1 MKFKHVYETAARFGI
16 NAAAEDIA
24 CRAASKIAEV
34 KILKAIC
41 LTRESVDPAF
51 LADDAGYHWGF
62 LDAATLHGALLRG
75 APLPMDAAFIDDAI
89 LAGDRCYGA
98 LDGDALVAYG
108 WYSNRPT
115 AVTAIAD
122 DMILHFDPSYSY
134 MYRGY
139 TVPEYRGKRLHG
151 IGMARAME
159 ALVQGGSAG
168 LVSVVDSGN
177 FASLASCYRLGYRSF
192 GQIIAVRIAGHC
204 FTHETRGCE
213 AYDLRLEQARRTPR
227 SLPPIWHTLALSPS
241 K

>member
-1 MKFKHVYETAARFGI
+1 MNIKHVYETAARFGI

-34 KILKAIC
+34 KILKGIS
-41 LTRESVDPAF
+41 LTMESVDPAF
-51 LADDAGYHWGF
+51 LAEDAGYRWGF
-62 LDAATLHGALLRG
+62 LDAAALHGALVRG
-75 APLPMDAAFIDDAI
+75 APLPMDAAFVDEAI

-98 LDGDALVAYG
+98 LDGDTIVAYG
-108 WYSNRPT
+108 WYSSRPT

-122 DMILHFDPSYSY
+122 DVILHFDRSYSY

-159 ALVQGGSAG
+159 ALVQSGSAG

-192 GQIIAVRIAGHC
+192 GQIFVARVAGRC

-213 AYDLRLEQARRTPR
+213 AYDLRLEQARRPTR
-227 SLPPIWHTLALSPS
+227 SAPPIWHTLALSPS